1 MHKLCGK
8 KKHINFEDKFK
19 SNLYFIQ
26 PVLFKQTKDEIF
38 VVFSEP
44 VPHTN
49 MEYTLYSSNNAIL
62 YRIKY
67 QPDMKPRQMCFWSF
81 VEIIR
86 SFKKHIKTAGNDS
99 FNLEV

>member
-1 MHKLCGK
+1 MWQ

-38 VVFSEP
+38 VVFSES

-67 QPDMKPRQMCFWSF
+67 QPDMKPRQMCF
-81 VEIIR
+81 
-86 SFKKHIKTAGNDS
+86 G
-99 FNLEV
+99 LL